1 MSKLKNWY
9 KHVIRPRLILFPFVI
24 TWVLLLPLVFI
35 QFNRKGSTRLC
46 IEAGAKGWESIEYKE
61 LYQSAIEF
69 LSIEAVVRV
78 VVDKEKNYL
87 QQLRASVRTEK
98 PTHYVYD
105 PRTGAQGY
113 WSGLCQSFAV
123 AWILRSSGVIPI
135 VLLTDCAE
143 RVWRTQSA
151 IVTAHAGTVITFISV
166 KEIAPIFPHR
176 RIVGPSLM
184 PFSQATLN
192 LLSSMKQLSHQVDHK
207 TAVFVGSLYEPRTS
221 KLKAIDDGLKQSG
234 YSLQVKGRLPGMPR
248 VPDSVYWETLV
259 YSAIGF
265 TTADQVESDKSD
277 WTWIPHM
284 VYRYLEVTAAGSLL
298 IAPNVPGLERFFSA
312 DIHFSKF
319 ETVDDAIVTIRYYL
333 EHPAERETLAKQG
346 HARAA
351 ALINARVFWTSINAA
366 LGKDALL

>member
-9 KHVIRPRLILFPFVI
+9 KRVIRPKLIFFPFAI
-24 TWVLLLPLVFI
+24 TWILLLPLVLIPF
-35 QFNRKGSTRLC
+35 QRKGSTRLC

-61 LYQSAIEF
+61 LYQSSIEF
-69 LSIEAVVRV
+69 LSIEAVERV
-78 VVDKEKNYL
+78 VVHKEQNYL
-87 QQLRASVRTEK
+87 QQLRAVVRTK
-98 PTHYVYD
+98 MPTHYVYD

-113 WSGLCQSFAV
+113 WSGLCQSLAV

-135 VLLTDCAE
+135 VLLTDCAD

-151 IVTAHAGTVITFISV
+151 MVTAHAGTVITFISV
-166 KEIAPIFPHR
+166 KEIAPIFPHC

-184 PFSQATLN
+184 PFSQATLKM
-192 LLSSMKQLSHQVDHK
+192 LEAMKQLSHEVDNK

-221 KLKAIDDGLKQSG
+221 KLETIDAGLKQSG

-248 VPDSVYWETLV
+248 LPDSVYWEMLV
-259 YSAIGF
+259 HSAIGF
-265 TTADQVESDKSD
+265 TTADQVETDKSD

-298 IAPNVPGLERFFSA
+298 IAPDIPGLERFFSA
-312 DIHFSKF
+312 DEHFSKF
-319 ETVDDAIVTIRYYL
+319 ETVDDAIAVIRYYL
-333 EHPAERETLAKQG
+333 EHSEERETLAKQG

-351 ALINARVFWTSINAA
+351 ALINGRVFWTSINAA
-366 LGKDALL
+366 LGKHALI